1 MLQKGVRAVRKH
13 LSGIARGLVLV
24 TAMFAFAGCG
34 LPRSGPNKA
43 EIFKGSVLKEGD
55 AFVVTV
61 NPRVTRATA
70 VTPALGFGSNFRN
83 AGVVGSDTI
92 SAGDTLSLTIFENV
106 KDDPLLGN
114 TGQRVSVLDT
124 VQVDG
129 QGFIFVPYAGRIK
142 AAGNS
147 PETLRD
153 AIARKLDSQTPDPQ
167 VTVTRVAGDGA
178 TVSVSG
184 GVGAQ
189 GVYPIERPT
198 RTLTA
203 MIARAGG
210 VALEPSVAIVR
221 VTRGGQTGKIWLEDL
236 YANPSL
242 DIALRAGDRIVVE
255 NDTRAFVALGAT
267 GAQNRVP
274 FTTQS
279 LSAIEAIATVGGLS
293 TSLADPTGV
302 FVFRNEPAEIA
313 NAVLGR
319 NDLQGDQ
326 RMVYVLDLTQPTGMF
341 EARDFLVRDGDTVYV
356 TEAPFVQWQK
366 TLSAITGTAGAAR
379 TVGSATG
386 L

>member
-1 MLQKGVRAVRKH
+1 MRKNV
-13 LSGIARGLVLV
+13 SGTARGLMLV
-24 TAMFAFAGCG
+24 TAMVAVAGCG
-34 LPRSGPNKA
+34 LPRPGPNKA

-55 AFVVTV
+55 AFIVTV
-61 NPRVTRATA
+61 NSRVTRATA
-70 VTPALGFGSNFRN
+70 VTPALGFGSDFRN
-83 AGVVGSDTI
+83 AGVLGSDMI
-92 SAGDTLSLTIFENV
+92 SAGDTLSLTVFENV
-106 KDDPLLGN
+106 TDDPLLGN
-114 TGQRVSVLDT
+114 TGQRVSVLET

-147 PETLRD
+147 PESLRQ

-242 DIALRAGDRIVVE
+242 DIALRAGDRVIVE

-267 GAQNRVP
+267 GTQNRVP
-274 FTTQS
+274 FTTQT

-293 TSLADPTGV
+293 SSLADPTGV

-313 NAVLGR
+313 NVVLGR

-326 RMVYVLDLTQPTGMF
+326 RMVYVLDLTAPTGMF

-356 TEAPFVQWQK
+356 TEAPFVQWQR
-366 TLSAITGTAGAAR
+366 TLTAITGTATAAG
-379 TVGSATG
+379 TVTSSTG
-386 L
+386 G